1 MWPLI
6 MANEITFFDTKLANE
21 FGKDY
26 VKILVALL
34 KNNTVPSRA
43 GLRPYPKVASGKLVQ
58 SINYRLQPLATGIQV
73 QLLSEDYL
81 KYVDKGRRP
90 GTYPPIQAIKR
101 WAAIKGIPQEAAWA
115 IRKNIFK
122 FGIKPTRVI
131 ARTRFTIEK
140 NRKYVQKYEKSIVDQ
155 ITKNIEK
162 DWIIVE
168 QSLRLNKNT

>member
-1 MWPLI
+1 

-43 GLRPYPKVASGKLVQ
+43 GLRPYPKVASGRLVQ
-58 SINYRLQPLATGIQV
+58 SINYRLQPLATGIQI

-90 GTYPPIQAIKR
+90 GTYPPIQAIQR
-101 WAAIKGIPQEAAWA
+101 WTSLKGIPKGAAWG
-115 IRKNIFK
+115 IRQNIYK
-122 FGIKPTRVI
+122 YGIKPTNVI
-131 ARTRFTIEK
+131 SKALKIIETSRDA
-140 NRKYVQKYEKSIVDQ
+140 NRKYEQRMVDNIVKQLEKNFNAAVDKYYR
-155 ITKNIEK
+155 TYG
-162 DWIIVE
+162 
-168 QSLRLNKNT
+168 

>member
-1 MWPLI
+1 
-6 MANEITFFDTKLANE
+6 MANDIVFFDTKLANE

-34 KNNTVPSRA
+34 KNNTTPSRA
-43 GLRPYPKVASGKLVQ
+43 GLRPYPKVATGRLVK

-101 WAAIKGIPQEAAWA
+101 WAAVKGIPQGAAWG
-115 IRKNIFK
+115 IRRNIYK
-122 FGIKPTRVI
+122 YGIKPTNVI
-131 ARTRFTIEK
+131 DKTLRIIETSRDA
-140 NRKYVQKYEKSIVDQ
+140 NRKYEQRMVDSIVKQ
-155 ITKNIEK
+155 LQKNFNVTQAK
-162 DWIIVE
+162 FN
-168 QSLRLNKNT
+168 QGQ